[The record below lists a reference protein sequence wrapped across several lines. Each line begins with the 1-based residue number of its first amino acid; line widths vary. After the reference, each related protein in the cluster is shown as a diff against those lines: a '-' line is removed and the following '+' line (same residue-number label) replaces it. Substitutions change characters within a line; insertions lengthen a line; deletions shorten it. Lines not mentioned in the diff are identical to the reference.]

1 MKKIF
6 AIKKQRGLDA
16 IIEDSF
22 KFFRSHAKK
31 MIKIIWEQNRFIIL
45 GLAVSYF
52 IYIYNYFGMFN
63 KMLTISGQDSSAN
76 SNLFDSPL
84 FAFVF
89 LALFILGLIFLPR
102 FFSAIAGYMKVYDE
116 QEGKVDEQKVK
127 VLVKENF
134 WGLIGLTLLIGIVV
148 VIISSLIVFF
158 MVSVMKTVNPVLIL
172 IFLPV
177 GLLFVSYIIIYL
189 TLSYYVYFF
198 ENIGVFEVLTKT
210 GKYLK
215 KKFWFSF
222 GVIFVMSLIIG
233 LIGMVLNAPVS
244 IYFLVKTLLM
254 AKNEDVARFA
264 GEGDIIVSIIS
275 VLSYAGQTIL
285 RILMVIA
292 TTFLYFS
299 LREFH
304 TGESLYDKIDKI
316 GVKED
321 GNNL

>member
-6 AIKKQRGLDA
+6 EIKKQRSLDA

-22 KFFRSHAKK
+22 KFFRKHAKK
-31 MIKIIWEQNRFIIL
+31 ILKIIWEQNRFIIL
-45 GLAVSYF
+45 GLAISYF
-52 IYIYNYFGMFN
+52 IYVYNYFGAFNELITKDDVTLGPSKMFD
-63 KMLTISGQDSSAN
+63 T
-76 SNLFDSPL
+76 PY
-84 FAFVF
+84 FVLDI
-89 LALFILGLIFLPR
+89 LAMIILGLIFLPR

-116 QEGKVDEQKVK
+116 QEGKVDELKVK
-127 VLVKENF
+127 ALVKENF
-134 WGLIGLTLLIGIVV
+134 SGLIGLTLLIGIVV
-148 VIISSLIVFF
+148 VIITSLIVFF
-158 MVSVMKTVNPVLIL
+158 MVGVMKTVTPVLIL
-172 IFLPV
+172 ILLPV
-177 GLLFVSYIIIYL
+177 GLLFVSYIIIYI

>member
-6 AIKKQRGLDA
+6 EIKKQRGLDA

-22 KFFRSHAKK
+22 KFFRKHAKK
-31 MIKIIWEQNRFIIL
+31 ILKIIWEQNRFIIL
-45 GLAVSYF
+45 GLAISYF
-52 IYIYNYFGMFN
+52 IYVYNYFGAFNELITKDDVTLGPSKMFD
-63 KMLTISGQDSSAN
+63 T
-76 SNLFDSPL
+76 PY
-84 FAFVF
+84 FVLDI
-89 LALFILGLIFLPR
+89 LAMIILGLIFLPR

-116 QEGKVDEQKVK
+116 QEGKVDELKVK
-127 VLVKENF
+127 ALVKENF
-134 WGLIGLTLLIGIVV
+134 SGLIGLTLLIGIVV
-148 VIISSLIVFF
+148 VIITSLIVFF
-158 MVSVMKTVNPVLIL
+158 MVGVMKTVTPVLIL
-172 IFLPV
+172 ILLPV
-177 GLLFVSYIIIYL
+177 GLLFVSYIIIYI